1 MAAGLFAYVRGLH
14 SELPRSVYV
23 LQAGLVLNAF
33 GNGAANPFVVLYLHD
48 VRGIPLAVAGLA
60 AAASAAAALLSAL
73 IAGHFADRSGAKGT
87 MIVGLACSSAA
98 FLLYTL
104 VREPWQ
110 AFPVAALSGTGGGI
124 WLTMQSA
131 LLAAITPAKL
141 RAPAFAQQR
150 VAANIGLGLGGFV
163 GGMIVT
169 TSNPGTFTTL
179 FLFNAATFL
188 VYALFLLRVQVP
200 PRSTTTERER
210 DGYSAVL
217 RDGAFV
223 RFAALHLV
231 YVTGTIALLNGLFPV
246 YAKNEAAVSEQTI
259 GAFFLLNSLLIIVF
273 QMPVT
278 RACEGRRRMRG
289 FALIG
294 VLFAACWLLVFAGG
308 RSVGGTVAV
317 LLLAA
322 GITAMSFGEC
332 IYDSI
337 QGPLVSDLAP
347 ARLLGRYMAVMG
359 FAWQLGFI
367 AGPASGGFIL
377 GTNPSALWPTMA
389 TICLLGAAYSLRL
402 EHRLPESVRVTP
414 RRERATVVARAIDA
428 DADADAGVVVEPP
441 AAQVA
446 SRRRRPRLFSR
457 P

>member
-1 MAAGLFAYVRGLH
+1 MTVGTLAYVRSLR

-48 VRGIPLAVAGLA
+48 VRGVPLGVAGLA
-60 AAASAAAALLSAL
+60 AAANATAALASAL
-73 IAGHFADRSGAKGT
+73 IAGRFADRSGARAT
-87 MIVGLACSSAA
+87 MIVGLGCSATA
-98 FLLYTL
+98 FVLYPF
-104 VREPWQ
+104 VNEPWQ
-110 AFPVAALSGTGGGI
+110 AFPVAMLGGAGGGI

-131 LLAAITPAKL
+131 LLATITPKHL

-150 VAANIGLGLGGFV
+150 VVANVGLGLGGFV
-163 GGMIVT
+163 GGLIVT
-169 TSNPGTFTTL
+169 TGNSATFTTL
-179 FLFNAATFL
+179 FLFNAVTFV
-188 VYALFLLRVQVP
+188 VYSLFLLSVHVP
-200 PRSTTTERER
+200 ARKPAARHERG
-210 DGYSAVL
+210 GYGAVL

-223 RFAALHLV
+223 RFAAVHLV

-246 YAKNEAAVSEQTI
+246 YAHNEAAVSEHTI

-273 QMPVT
+273 QIPTT
-278 RACEGRRRMRG
+278 RACEGRSRMRG

-308 RSVGGTVAV
+308 SSPGGTVAI

-347 ARLLGRYMAVMG
+347 AQLLGRYMAVMG

-367 AGPASGGFIL
+367 AGPATGGFIL
-377 GTNPSALWPTMA
+377 GANPSALWPTMA
-389 TICLLGAAYSLRL
+389 AICLVGAAYSLRL
-402 EHRLPESVRVTP
+402 ERRLPETVRVTP
-414 RRERATVVARAIDA
+414 RRERATVVASTIAA
-428 DADADAGVVVEPP
+428 DGDVGAAGIPP
-441 AAQVA
+441 AA
-446 SRRRRPRLFSR
+446 
-457 P
+457 